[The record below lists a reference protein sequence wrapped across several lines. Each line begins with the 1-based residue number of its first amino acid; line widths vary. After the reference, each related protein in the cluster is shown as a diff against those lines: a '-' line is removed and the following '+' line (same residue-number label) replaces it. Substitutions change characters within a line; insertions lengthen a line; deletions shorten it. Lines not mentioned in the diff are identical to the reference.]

1 MLRVQVAP
9 VLERNPR
16 RGCGVVAVVL
26 GQSRF
31 VGQYGYVVAPDRLCK
46 TTGDALADRCKG
58 CVPNSL
64 LTAKDFAVE
73 VVTMAARLTDRQKKK
88 ILADYVQTNNYCA
101 TAKIN
106 GVSATTVKNLVRANA
121 DIVEKCEQ
129 KKEENTVD
137 VLAYMDAQRET
148 VCQII
153 GKGLA
158 VLNDPEKLAEATP
171 SQITTAIGTLID
183 KWTTMGSAADS
194 GGGGVVLMPE
204 VKTDA

>member
-1 MLRVQVAP
+1 
-9 VLERNPR
+9 
-16 RGCGVVAVVL
+16 
-26 GQSRF
+26 
-31 VGQYGYVVAPDRLCK
+31 
-46 TTGDALADRCKG
+46 
-58 CVPNSL
+58 
-64 LTAKDFAVE
+64 
-73 VVTMAARLTDRQKKK
+73 MAARLTDRQKKK

-129 KKEENTVD
+129 KKEENTADILTYMESQRD
-137 VLAYMDAQRET
+137 V

-158 VLNDPEKLAEATP
+158 VLNDPAKLTEATP

-183 KWTTMGSAADS
+183 KWTMTGKAADNGAS
-194 GGGGVVLMPE
+194 GVVLMPE
-204 VKTDA
+204 VKGGDAE

>member
-1 MLRVQVAP
+1 MDAWWHPTDCVKQQVGRKPGTDAAMTKASGGRPLRQ
-9 VLERNPR
+9 EN
-16 RGCGVVAVVL
+16 
-26 GQSRF
+26 
-31 VGQYGYVVAPDRLCK
+31 
-46 TTGDALADRCKG
+46 
-58 CVPNSL
+58 
-64 LTAKDFAVE
+64 E

-183 KWTTMGSAADS
+183 KWTMMGSAADS